1 MWCCEMSQSS
11 YKNTNSSQNVSGFD
25 EQDLR
30 YFMTLPAKKK
40 LEYLEK
46 LNRSLS
52 EITPKK
58 SKEMWERLKALGF

>member
-1 MWCCEMSQSS
+1 MSESS
-11 YKNTNSSQNVSGFD
+11 YQNTKSSQNISEFN

-30 YFMTLPAKKK
+30 YFMQLSVGKK

-46 LNRSLS
+46 LNQALS

-58 SKEMWERLKALGF
+58 SKKMWADLKALGF